1 MDSSDEKRRE
11 EIEDWDLDE
20 LFFEK
25 EKQIQEELIQTAGKL
40 RKVLQGKVL

>member
-25 EKQIQEELIQTAGKL
+25 EKQIQEAESRHQLASFHQL
-40 RKVLQGKVL
+40 